1 MNWRNIC
8 LGATVAAALSLTTL
22 GSAEARHYRSSARFA
37 GVAPHHVFFRHHHGF
52 HRHRFGFVGVYPY
65 YYGGDGCYWLRRRA
79 IVTGSHYWW
88 RRYHACR
95 YGY

>member
-1 MNWRNIC
+1 MNWRGLC
-8 LGATVAAALSLTTL
+8 LGAIAAAVLGLTAI
-22 GSAEARHYRSSARFA
+22 GPAEAW
-37 GVAPHHVFFRHHHGF
+37 HHGGHSHFIGMASHHAFFRHH

-65 YYGGDGCYWLRRRA
+65 YYGGDGCYWLKRRA